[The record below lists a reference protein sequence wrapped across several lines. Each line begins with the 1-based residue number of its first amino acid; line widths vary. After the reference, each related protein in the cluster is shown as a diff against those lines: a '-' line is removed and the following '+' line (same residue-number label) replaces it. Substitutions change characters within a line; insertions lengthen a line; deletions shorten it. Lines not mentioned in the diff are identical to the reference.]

1 MMTNMKHLLLL
12 CTLLISFNSFADE
25 FSNAEDAYE
34 RGDYSTAITIYKKL
48 AEQGDAYVQAMA
60 GAMCH
65 HGEGTPQD
73 YKAAI
78 KWYTQSAE
86 QGNTEAQFNLGAMYH
101 DGEGTPQDYVMA
113 HMLLNIAAAN
123 GDEKA
128 KDNRDIVADMMTPN
142 QIEKAQ
148 ELAREW
154 MEKY

>member
-1 MMTNMKHLLLL
+1 
-12 CTLLISFNSFADE
+12 
-25 FSNAEDAYE
+25 
-34 RGDYSTAITIYKKL
+34 
-48 AEQGDAYVQAMA
+48 
-60 GAMCH
+60 
-65 HGEGTPQD
+65 
-73 YKAAI
+73 
-78 KWYTQSAE
+78 
-86 QGNTEAQFNLGAMYH
+86 
-101 DGEGTPQDYVMA
+101 MA